1 LARVTFYEKPG
12 CGTNARQKRMLEAA
26 GHEIVTKNLLTES
39 WTAER
44 LRGFFGVMPVASWF
58 NSAAPRVK
66 SGEIDPMNVAAPA
79 ALALMLAEPLL
90 IRRPLI
96 EVETQR
102 CAGFEDALVTL
113 LLGGG
118 NVNQDVL
125 GCGRARISAP
135 CPAPDDAGRRI
146 QQ

>member
-1 LARVTFYEKPG
+1 LARVTFYEKPR

-44 LRGFFGVMPVASWF
+44 LRGFFGAMPIASWF

-90 IRRPLI
+90 IRRPLL
-96 EVETQR
+96 EVEAQR

-118 NVNQDVL
+118 NVNPDVL
-125 GCGRARISAP
+125 GCGPARISAP
-135 CPAPDDAGRRI
+135 CPASDDAGRRI